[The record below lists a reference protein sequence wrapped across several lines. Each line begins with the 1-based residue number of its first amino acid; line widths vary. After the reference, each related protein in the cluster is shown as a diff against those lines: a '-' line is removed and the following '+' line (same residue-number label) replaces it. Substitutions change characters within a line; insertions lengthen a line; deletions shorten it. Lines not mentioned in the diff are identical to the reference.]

1 MQPAALGFSPDGRLL
16 AAWDRSRQLLII
28 DTTSGRTRALDSKG
42 YEFTFCVP
50 GIGFTADSRGVI
62 AFDSEMLNR
71 STTNVV
77 RVHDVKTGKV
87 RPEFPNKGFVAM
99 DMAPNGLVALAEWPG
114 GKIVRWNTSSGKR
127 MPAPGRPA
135 RYAQQL
141 AVSADGNWVAESWNN
156 TIRVWN
162 LADTKPLK
170 RAKRQLRSAGIVRAM
185 ALSANGEYVAGIS
198 RVLRVWDVRTGK
210 TVLDAKTAQSY
221 PGHEIAFHPSR
232 PVVAYSGGT
241 EEVAFYDAAARR
253 EVNRFA
259 WGVGTI
265 EAVAFSQDGLRC
277 AAAGEGKVVVWDVD
291 V

>member
-1 MQPAALGFSPDGRLL
+1 
-16 AAWDRSRQLLII
+16 
-28 DTTSGRTRALDSKG
+28 
-42 YEFTFCVP
+42 
-50 GIGFTADSRGVI
+50 
-62 AFDSEMLNR
+62 
-71 STTNVV
+71 
-77 RVHDVKTGKV
+77 
-87 RPEFPNKGFVAM
+87 
-99 DMAPNGLVALAEWPG
+99 
-114 GKIVRWNTSSGKR
+114 